1 MKKMYTLALSLIVAF
16 SLFACSSGDKPQE
29 DEIAGAAP
37 AFTLKNDQGND
48 VKLADFS
55 GRVIILDF
63 WATWCPPC
71 RQEIPYFV
79 ALQKEYGE
87 QGLQVI
93 GISLDQQGW
102 DVVKSFMQEQGINY
116 PILMGDQSIYKAY
129 QQLLPAR
136 ERGGIPF
143 TFVLNRQGVIKQ
155 KFVGYRDR
163 SVFEAAVKSLL

>member
-16 SLFACSSGDKPQE
+16 SLFACASDNKPQE
-29 DEIAGAAP
+29 DEVAGAAP
-37 AFTLKNDQGND
+37 AFVLKDGQGTD

-55 GRVIILDF
+55 GKVIILDF

-71 RQEIPYFV
+71 LREIPHFV
-79 ALQKEYGE
+79 DLQKEYGK

-102 DVVKSFMQEQGINY
+102 DVVKPFMQEQGINY
-116 PILMGDQSIYKAY
+116 PILMGDQSIYNAY

-143 TFVLNRQGVIKQ
+143 TFILDRQGVIKG

-163 SVFEAAVKSLL
+163 SVFEAAVKSLF